1 MFKELLVFILE
12 IMNEK
17 TELEEGVLKK
27 PKWNILEWPFPLSCI
42 AENM

>member
-1 MFKELLVFILE
+1 MFKELHVFILE

-27 PKWNILEWPFPLSCI
+27 PKWNIL
-42 AENM
+42 